1 MTQNKDLITLHN
13 NTHRNRSLSV
23 SLVQDVTVAQTAY
36 RVGIRYIPDKLLLDP
51 ENMPAYLEKILSQTD
66 VTVDLLAPEIIE
78 DLMDQV
84 IPKWIEV
91 TLEQAPDQQNQKIIV
106 TVEDRQPNWQDDS
119 LLLRLPRLFP

>member
-1 MTQNKDLITLHN
+1 MTQNKDLIALHN
-13 NTHRNRSLSV
+13 NTHRSRSLSV
-23 SLVQDVTVAQTAY
+23 ALLQDLTTAQTAY

-51 ENMPAYLEKILSQTD
+51 ENLPAYLEKILSQTD

-106 TVEDRQPNWQDDS
+106 TVEDRQPNWQDDG